1 MFCRVFSV
9 LKAAPSPSP
18 ARRGHLV
25 TGRGWLH
32 PGGASPV
39 LGVPTVLAQDRLAQ
53 VGSVRLAFTARAG
66 L

>member
-1 MFCRVFSV
+1 MFSRVFFV

-25 TGRGWLH
+25 TGRGWLD

-39 LGVPTVLAQDRLAQ
+39 LEAPTVLAQDRLAQ
-53 VGSVRLAFTARAG
+53 VGPVRLGFTAREG